1 MHRRLKCKVIF
12 ARALKDGEDTMDY
25 KLTMEQEMLRD
36 AVRDFAKAEIGPVAR
51 ELDEK
56 EEFSYETM
64 QKMGELGLFGSF
76 VSPEYEGQGMDY
88 ISYIITVEEI
98 ARIDGSHAATLAAE
112 NSLGIGPLYYF
123 GNDEQK
129 KKYLP
134 KLCLG
139 QALWGFGLTEPNA
152 GSDASSSK
160 TTAVLDGN
168 EWVINGSKIFI
179 TNAATDITL
188 GSTVL
193 CKTGTLDD
201 GRPELTCI
209 IVENGTP
216 GFTTRTMHGK
226 MMWRGSNTAELY
238 FDDCRVPKSN
248 QLGPVGNGFHQMM
261 QTLDGGRLSIASMGL
276 GGAQGCFDMALK
288 YSKQREQF
296 GQKIS
301 KFQANAFK
309 LADMALEIECA
320 RLLLY
325 KACWLRDNKEPFSKE
340 AAMAKLYCSE
350 VMGRC
355 ANHAVQIYGGYGLMK
370 EYDVERFYRDHKL
383 LEIGE
388 GTSEIQRI
396 VISRLIGA

>member
-1 MHRRLKCKVIF
+1 
-12 ARALKDGEDTMDY
+12 MDY

-36 AVRDFAKAEIGPVAR
+36 AVRDFAVAEIKPVAQ

-56 EEFSYETM
+56 EEFSYKTM
-64 QKMGELGLFGSF
+64 EKMGELGLFGPF
-76 VSPEYEGQGMDY
+76 VPPKYNGQGMSY
-88 ISYIITVEEI
+88 LSYIITVEEI
-98 ARIDGSHAATLAAE
+98 ARIDGSHAATVAAG

-134 KLCLG
+134 KLCAG
-139 QALWGFGLTEPNA
+139 EALWGFGLTEPNA
-152 GSDASSSK
+152 GSDAASST

-188 GSTVL
+188 GSTIL
-193 CKTGTLDD
+193 CRTGTRDD

-216 GFTTRTMHGK
+216 GFTVKPMHGK

-238 FDDCRVPKSN
+238 FNDCRVPKEN
-248 QLGPVGNGFHQMM
+248 QMGPVGHGFYQMM
-261 QTLDGGRLSIASMGL
+261 QTLDGGRLSIAAMGL
-276 GGAQGCFDMALK
+276 GGAQGCLDMALK

-296 GQKIS
+296 GQKIC

-309 LADMALEIECA
+309 LADMAVEVECA

-325 KACWLRDNKEPFSKE
+325 KACWLRDTNDPFSKE

-355 ANHAVQIYGGYGLMK
+355 ANNAVQLYGGYGLMK

-388 GTSEIQRI
+388 GTSEVQRI